1 MAGNFTNRTARWRA
15 TEAWSPAPLTT
26 GNAIQSSGHE
36 RAAVGTVGLLRMSLP
51 DPYVCLPDLYVCL
64 PDPYVRLP
72 DLYVCLPDPVWLTE
86 QYKVSESLGGAAAAW
101 VGASTRLPVGA
112 VVTVQM
118 CV

>member
-36 RAAVGTVGLLRMSLP
+36 RAAVRTVGLLRMSVCLP
-51 DPYVCLPDLYVCL
+51 DPYVCLPDLYV
-64 PDPYVRLP
+64 RLP
-72 DLYVCLPDPVWLTE
+72 GLYVCLPDPVWLTE